1 MSAPKQQPH
10 FIISLGKS
18 LAQITAEF
26 SPIPG
31 YGLLCAALCSILETC
46 DNVTQN
52 RFASRQLAER
62 CHYFLLAIR
71 ESEDKCSLSNP
82 RTAKAT
88 AERELVSI
96 RDRMEKWAKMGKFK
110 SYVNQDDIA
119 REIVEC
125 HSSLSDCITKLQLTS
140 QFEILEWQKEFSQ
153 RSKQDHQVLVEHLA
167 DVQAK
172 QEISNDLLRNNNE
185 MLRTLMTMMQTAMGE
200 NKQTAERIQHGLSQ
214 NLYQLQKTSGQLL
227 PNFNLNSGEV
237 KRTSDFPVRGN
248 ATMDI
253 YEGIYL
259 GSERVSMKAI
269 RAMKTDD
276 RTVHR
281 FKREGEIW
289 AKVWERDRGQYI
301 VPFYGFCQIDG
312 PFPYMISP
320 WQENGNTLN
329 YIKANDSKIDY
340 PQFLKRIALGVHL
353 LHTFNPPIVH
363 GDIKSVNILIDDE
376 GNPRLTDFGLSQIID
391 DVSAAPFTQS
401 SIVADSFR
409 YFAPEVCTGTG
420 VMSTMADIYALGMTV
435 LEANPQNKL
444 SVSTVYAQVLSDE
457 QHGTVLNLTVF
468 GSSPSQII
476 GLTNS
481 SGSLATLFT
490 TTSILTLNAWRSSEY
505 LCENLRPP
513 SPLPTL
519 ATPNTTYCPIAAGP
533 FAFSSRIPW
542 GNDRE
547 LTTLHTQLRAVDPFG
562 AELVCVDV
570 DTTPLDPNPHTIYG
584 MANIILWSTV
594 GLAVA
599 YWLLVG
605 LARISAA
612 WKRGLSRSGKG
623 LWPKAQSAGFI
634 LASAVSGER
643 LANAP
648 ALLRFCTPSLRDVI
662 FHTQWCALL
671 GMVAVQWPQ
680 FAYPLLTQTAWST
693 LVFNV
698 SLTPGARDH
707 LWNPLTNPPFDP
719 PAGFADQI
727 ADPQSPIYINPTV
740 PNTLYTLPEGA
751 SHGISSFAYT
761 LGIRP
766 QDLFPTCM
774 ILFLGIVAG
783 TIVISG
789 VFWFIDVFVTS
800 VLRKFTGNTTY
811 GPTSRNLK
819 GPALGTA
826 AKEVDTPVAL
836 LEEDRPLNNPGLG
849 FPLTSIS
856 SRNALSISP
865 SDIGSFHGNVL
876 HGNLVRLL
884 ILFHLPITVFSC
896 YQMTLPRSVVS
907 AASISLGALSFVIF
921 SLLLPAHLV
930 IRVTFTSTNRLYDDV
945 RTLLS
950 LGPLYNHYR
959 HGSQLFATLL
969 FATNIA
975 FGVTIGVGQKS
986 GTAQAIIILVVE
998 ISVGAGPGGWVAY
1011 GILIVLALVYL
1022 ALVLMFLIK
1031 LIEATIR
1038 IFGRVGFD
1046 RSRHVHDAGLFGA
1059 CGLLGCCGSRRRRR
1073 RGKGKGTGKGS
1084 SGDKYKSS
1092 ELGDSPSSLN
1102 VGSGFPARRNSDL
1115 SSYNPP
1121 AALLGADGGSD
1132 QGSITNPRFL
1142 GSADSRKG
1150 STHSQ
1155 PPSVLRPE
1163 HANQPYREEID
1174 REWWNENEGQG
1185 GAFIMGAWQPFGS
1198 SGNATGQSGPASKY
1212 MSVPQS
1218 QQASRPSPSPQATT
1232 PSTGFSRVGGGRAH
1246 IDSPYAINPTG
1257 NNHSQLGLP
1266 NSSNTPGHVFPSS
1279 GQLSVPPPQNAGST
1293 QPLRSSPVQ
1302 SHSPSAVVSHP
1313 PSSFPRHQVPPA
1325 NYMDEEEAP
1334 LPLSSVRQAQ
1344 PAPVPMDQ
1352 LQHHQHA
1359 ELEPLPPGAMQPAHI
1374 RTKSQTAIIE
1384 DAGPLLYNP
1393 ASSSNSASQ
1402 TGISARFSL
1411 SGLQPIKI
1419 PSFSSSSGLN
1429 PNSASR
1435 TQPPPSAPPMF
1446 TLSADDDDADDDS
1459 GADDQQQ
1466 KKKCG
1471 MSTIP
1476 PALLVYLFYHQRT

>member
-1 MSAPKQQPH
+1 MPASHSLKLNTGADMPTVGLGTWKSQPGIVEGAVEHALKFGYRHVDTATAYANEPDVGKGIKASGVPRGEIFLTTKLNNTDHGDPAKALEYSLKALGLMHWPAPMHPDDTPDRTIDWLDTWNRMVKLYKAYPEKLRAIDVVPAVNQIELHAACPQEDVVK
-10 FIISLGKS
+10 FCREKGIILTAYSPLGS
-18 LAQITAEF
+18 DD
-26 SPIPG
+26 SP
-31 YGLLCAALCSILETC
+31 
-46 DNVTQN
+46 
-52 RFASRQLAER
+52 
-62 CHYFLLAIR
+62 LLAH
-71 ESEDKCSLSNP
+71 
-82 RTAKAT
+82 
-88 AERELVSI
+88 
-96 RDRMEKWAKMGKFK
+96 
-110 SYVNQDDIA
+110 
-119 REIVEC
+119 EIV
-125 HSSLSDCITKLQLTS
+125 
-140 QFEILEWQKEFSQ
+140 
-153 RSKQDHQVLVEHLA
+153 
-167 DVQAK
+167 
-172 QEISNDLLRNNNE
+172 
-185 MLRTLMTMMQTAMGE
+185 
-200 NKQTAERIQHGLSQ
+200 
-214 NLYQLQKTSGQLL
+214 KTIAG
-227 PNFNLNSGEV
+227 
-237 KRTSDFPVRGN
+237 KH
-248 ATMDI
+248 A
-253 YEGIYL
+253 
-259 GSERVSMKAI
+259 
-269 RAMKTDD
+269 
-276 RTVHR
+276 VHP
-281 FKREGEIW
+281 
-289 AKVWERDRGQYI
+289 A
-301 VPFYGFCQIDG
+301 
-312 PFPYMISP
+312 
-320 WQENGNTLN
+320 
-329 YIKANDSKIDY
+329 
-340 PQFLKRIALGVHL
+340 
-353 LHTFNPPIVH
+353 
-363 GDIKSVNILIDDE
+363 NILISLQANRQGVNVLVPLLVD
-376 GNPRLTDFGLSQIID
+376 PR
-391 DVSAAPFTQS
+391 APATMSRS
-401 SIVADSFR
+401 SLLLPRSLIFFVLLFVLDRTNAVVVPFSDCFD
-409 YFAPEVCTGTG
+409 APNN
-420 VMSTMADIYALGMTV
+420 L
-435 LEANPQNKL
+435 QNKFN
-444 SVSTVYAQVLSDE
+444 VSTVYAQVLSDE

-468 GSSPSQII
+468 GNSPSQII
-476 GLTNS
+476 GLTND

-490 TTSILTLNAWRSSEY
+490 TTSILTLNAWTNSEY

-519 ATPNTTYCPIAAGP
+519 ASPNTTYCPIAAGS
-533 FAFSSRIPW
+533 FAFSSKIPW

-547 LTTLHTQLRAVDPFG
+547 LTTLHTRLRAVDPFG
-562 AELVCVDV
+562 VELVCVDV
-570 DTTPLDPNPHTIYG
+570 DTTPLGPTPHTIYG
-584 MANIILWSTV
+584 KANIILWGTV

-599 YWLLVG
+599 YWTLVG
-605 LARISAA
+605 LARISTA
-612 WKRGLSRSGKG
+612 WKRGLSRSGTG

-698 SLTPGARDH
+698 SLTPGARGH
-707 LWNPLTNPPFDP
+707 LWNPLTDPSFDP
-719 PAGFADQI
+719 PDGFADQI
-727 ADPQSPIYINPTV
+727 ADPQSPIYIDPTV
-740 PNTLYTLPEGA
+740 PNTLYTLPDGA

-789 VFWFIDVFVTS
+789 VFWFVDVFVTS
-800 VLRKFTGNTTY
+800 VLRKFSGNTTY
-811 GPTSRNLK
+811 GPTSRSLK
-819 GPALGTA
+819 GPTLGTA
-826 AKEVDTPVAL
+826 SKEVDAPVAL
-836 LEEDRPLNNPGLG
+836 LEEDRSLNNRSNPGLG
-849 FPLTSIS
+849 FPLASTS

-907 AASISLGALSFVIF
+907 AASITLGALSFVIF

-998 ISVGAGPGGWVAY
+998 VISALVTSIWLPWGTGASMGLISFLFCVARIVVAVLLVILTPTISVGSGPGGWVAY

-1022 ALVLMFLIK
+1022 ALVLLLLIK
-1031 LIEATIR
+1031 LIEATTR
-1038 IFGRVGFD
+1038 VFGRIGFD
-1046 RSRHVHDAGLFGA
+1046 RSRHVHDAGLVGA
-1059 CGLLGCCGSRRRRR
+1059 CGLLGCCGSRRRKR
-1073 RGKGKGTGKGS
+1073 RGKGKVSGKGS
-1084 SGDKYKSS
+1084 AGDKYKTS

-1102 VGSGFPARRNSDL
+1102 VANGFPARRNSDL

-1198 SGNATGQSGPASKY
+1198 NGKSTGQSGSGSKY
-1212 MSVPQS
+1212 IPVPQL
-1218 QQASRPSPSPQATT
+1218 QQASKPSPSPQATT

-1246 IDSPYAINPTG
+1246 IDSPYAITPTG

-1266 NSSNTPGHVFPSS
+1266 NSNTPGHVFPSS
-1279 GQLSVPPPQNAGST
+1279 GQLSLPPPQNAGS
-1293 QPLRSSPVQ
+1293 PLPPRASPVQ
-1302 SHSPSAVVSHP
+1302 SHSPSAAGSHP
-1313 PSSFPRHQVPPA
+1313 PSSFPRHQVHPG
-1325 NYMDEEEAP
+1325 NFMEEEEAP

-1344 PAPVPMDQ
+1344 PAPIPLDQ
-1352 LQHHQHA
+1352 PQHQQHPDLGA
-1359 ELEPLPPGAMQPAHI
+1359 LPPGAMQPAHI

-1393 ASSSNSASQ
+1393 ASSSTSASQ

-1419 PSFSSSSGLN
+1419 PSFGSSSGLN

-1435 TQPPPSAPPMF
+1435 IQPPPSAPPMF
-1446 TLSADDDDADDDS
+1446 TLNADDDDNDDDS
-1459 GADDQQQ
+1459 IADDQQQ
-1466 KKKCG
+1466 KKKWYQLRKKRPHSSEG
-1471 MSTIP
+1471 RTTTTNTALGSTSSFPVAQDQELGVLGGESGGGTGSSTPQRSFVVIRKPPSGSMSRLNQPSGSSSQGQQRATSPRSRP
-1476 PALLVYLFYHQRT
+1476 PTR